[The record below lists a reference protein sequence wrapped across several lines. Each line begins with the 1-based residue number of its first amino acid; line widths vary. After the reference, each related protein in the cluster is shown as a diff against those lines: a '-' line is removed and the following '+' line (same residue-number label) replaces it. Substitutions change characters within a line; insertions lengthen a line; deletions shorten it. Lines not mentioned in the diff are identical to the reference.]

1 MCNLQFDDR
10 CYLNDVV
17 FRIAEPEDI
26 GEITK
31 LSLNFVSEIIII
43 CHLSDDVKYDH
54 CLFVCFIIK
63 YY

>member
-26 GEITK
+26 GEITILSLK
-31 LSLNFVSEIIII
+31 LSLHCI
-43 CHLSDDVKYDH
+43 CHSD
-54 CLFVCFIIK
+54 LMM
-63 YY
+63 